1 MAQDETV
8 QARLA
13 RLGLQLPPAPVA
25 MGLYRPVIVVGGL
38 AYLSGHAPLQPDGQL
53 VRGRLGADLDLAAGA
68 HAARLTGLAVLATL
82 QSHLG
87 SLERVRRLVKTVGWV
102 HATPDFQEHPA
113 VLNGFSEL
121 MRDVFGPE
129 RGVGAR
135 SAVGADSLPGGIA
148 VEIDVVFEVA

>member
-1 MAQDETV
+1 MPQDETV
-8 QARLA
+8 QARVA

-53 VRGRLGADLDLAAGA
+53 VRGRLGADLDLAAGT

-87 SLERVRRLVKTVGWV
+87 SLERVRCLVKTVGWV
-102 HATPDFQEHPA
+102 HATPDFKEHPS

-148 VEIDVVFEVA
+148 VEVDAVFEVA

>member
-1 MAQDETV
+1 MSQDETV
-8 QARLA
+8 EARLA
-13 RLGLQLPPAPVA
+13 RLGLQLPSAPVA

-68 HAARLTGLAVLATL
+68 HAARLTGLAVLASL

-87 SLERVRRLVKTVGWV
+87 SLERVRSLVKTVGWV
-102 HATPDFQEHPA
+102 HATPDFKDHPA